1 MTETSSRPFD
11 ATTRKALFP
20 LLNNLYWV
28 HLDIVDVC
36 SKWVPRRER
45 DDERAWLATQLAR
58 EATEVAM
65 YREMVEALGSIPDA
79 SYRINDSLVR
89 YRRLKETDDDVEVL
103 VGMNVLAQAVL
114 GHIEHRNL
122 LRFDPVFFAP
132 FVETIAFDAG
142 AWERARIA
150 MTRRDPERLR
160 EQLEAHRRHM
170 LELTI
175 PELEPLLEPVIA
187 VGVLAPDVF
196 EVGIERY
203 AEVSRQVGVELQDT
217 AVP

>member
-1 MTETSSRPFD
+1 MTEPRSQPFD
-11 ATTRKALFP
+11 APTREALFP

-36 SKWVPRRER
+36 AKWVPRRER
-45 DDERAWLATQLAR
+45 DDERAWLATQLAH
-58 EATEVAM
+58 EAAEVPM
-65 YREMVEALGSIPDA
+65 YRSMVEALGATPDV
-79 SYRINDSLVR
+79 SYRINDSLIR
-89 YRRLKETDDDVEVL
+89 YQRLKETDDDVEVL

-142 AWERARIA
+142 AWERARLA
-150 MTRRDPERLR
+150 MARRDPDRLR
-160 EQLEAHRRHM
+160 EQLVAHQRHM
-170 LELTI
+170 LDLTI
-175 PELEPLLEPVIA
+175 PELKPLLTPVIA
-187 VGVLAPDVF
+187 AGVFPPDIF

-203 AEVSRQVGVELQDT
+203 ADVARMVGVELQGAT
-217 AVP
+217 VP